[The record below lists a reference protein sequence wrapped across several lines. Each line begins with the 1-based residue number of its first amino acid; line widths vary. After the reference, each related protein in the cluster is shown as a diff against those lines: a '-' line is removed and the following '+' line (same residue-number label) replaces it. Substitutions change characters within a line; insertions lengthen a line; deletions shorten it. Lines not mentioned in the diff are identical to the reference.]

1 MKKILLIVFVL
12 SIVTETYAQLV
23 ESRTMLTSY
32 DIVQPK
38 KRENK
43 KKKEWKFRLGLSAST
58 LTGDDIDSDFELGNH
73 TGYQL
78 GFEYRRF
85 GRRGLFYGMEFN
97 FASRGYTV
105 DDVTITKDN
114 GGYYNRYGYWI
125 PDYTTYTDDAKLTCH
140 EFEWVPVN
148 FGYRYDINKDIAVS
162 TRIGLFVNAIITGTY
177 TVGDY
182 EEDYYD
188 YMHDTTPVNVGFK
201 WGIGTQWKKLAVD
214 FEIQKSFIDHAEDFS
229 ASERAIN
236 FTVGYI
242 F

>member
-38 KRENK
+38 KRE

-58 LTGDDIDSDFELGNH
+58 LTGEDIDSDLKLGNH

-105 DDVTITKDN
+105 DDVTVTKEN
-114 GGYYNRYGYWI
+114 GGHYSYGYWI
-125 PDYTTYTDDAKLTCH
+125 PNYTTYTDDAKLTCH
-140 EFEWVPVN
+140 EIEWVPVN

-162 TRIGLFVNAIITGTY
+162 TRVGLYMNAIMKGTY

-188 YMHDTTPVNVGFK
+188 YTDDPTPFNIGFK
-201 WGIGTQWKKLAVD
+201 WGIGAQWKKLAVD
-214 FEIQKSFIDHAEDFS
+214 FEIQKSFINHTEDFD

-236 FTVGYI
+236 LTVGYI